1 MFAQVQV
8 IAAQKPD
15 AILVPREAVIQQGTQ
30 PVVFVNNNGK
40 AAQRP
45 IQIGM
50 SDNTSIEVVSGLA
63 PGEQVVVVGQNGL
76 RDGAAIQ
83 VANPAP
89 AGGAAGGQSGG
100 GRQGGTTP

>member
-1 MFAQVQV
+1 
-8 IAAQKPD
+8 
-15 AILVPREAVIQQGTQ
+15 
-30 PVVFVNNNGK
+30 
-40 AAQRP
+40 
-45 IQIGM
+45 M
-50 SDNTSIEVVSGLA
+50 SDNTSIEIVSGLA

-89 AGGAAGGQSGG
+89 AGGQGGGQGGG